1 MYDVQVK
8 KIIGLVEDDQTIAT
22 VVSSLLEE
30 EGYQV
35 VRMSMAEELFRFFR
49 DRTADLIL
57 LDYRLPDM
65 EGKDLLRKLRP
76 QEKAPVIVISADHSV
91 KEVSLQA
98 GAQDFIGKPFDIE
111 ILLSAIRKYIT

>member
-1 MYDVQVK
+1 MQVK

-98 GAQDFIGKPFDIE
+98 G
-111 ILLSAIRKYIT
+111 